1 LKRQQQKKV
10 KEDFKILFFFF
21 TSFLN
26 GKTKKRGV
34 FVFLFCPGERLGFQ
48 NKKLGVVGKPAR
60 EKQMF

>member
-10 KEDFKILFFFF
+10 KEDLKFLFFFQQL
-21 TSFLN
+21 LN

>member
-10 KEDFKILFFFF
+10 KEDLKILFFFQQ
-21 TSFLN
+21 LLKWYN
-26 GKTKKRGV
+26 QKRGV